1 MPEAKLS
8 AGTIH
13 YEDSGGDGHPLVL
26 LHGLAMDGRLWRDV
40 VPELSPGLRCIAP
53 TLPFGSHRETMRPDA
68 DLSLRGFGRLVAEF
82 IESLDTGPVTLC
94 FSDWSGAQPMVAD
107 GFLDRVDSLILVSC
121 ETEGNYP
128 PGLAGRA
135 AVLSARMP
143 GGFQLMRQTL
153 LRSWSRRLPFI
164 YGQMSKRGVPDD
176 LMRDWLEPLRRA
188 EIRRDLRKYIV
199 DVKQGKRD
207 MAVCNGIACGL
218 RAPRPGGLGQR
229 GADDA
234 QRARPQARR
243 RLSKQ
248 PPGRDRGQL
257 HPDPDRPAHPPGRR
271 NSRVRP
277 SRLRLAAQPG
287 LSPARRGLL
296 PADGQRPA
304 GRSACEKDERERDSG
319 ARIVRSLN
327 RGQAARQTKAPD
339 VCTSVRRSPAPTDIA
354 SATGLHVL
362 ACPSTGK
369 Q

>member
-1 MPEAKLS
+1 M
-8 AGTIH
+8 
-13 YEDSGGDGHPLVL
+13 
-26 LHGLAMDGRLWRDV
+26 
-40 VPELSPGLRCIAP
+40 RCIAP
-53 TLPFGSHRETMRPDA
+53 TLPFGSHREPMRPDA

-107 GFLDRVDSLILVSC
+107 GLLDRVDSLILVSC

-207 MAVCNGIACGL
+207 MAAATASLAGFE
-218 RAPRPGGLGQR
+218 RPVLVVWDSEGRMMPNEHGRKLA
-229 GADDA
+229 ADF
-234 QRARPQARR
+234 P
-243 RLSKQ
+243 
-248 PPGRDRGQL
+248 
-257 HPDPDRPAHPPGRR
+257 
-271 NSRVRP
+271 NSRLVDIEDSYTLIP
-277 SRLRLAAQPG
+277 IDQPTRLAAAIREFV
-287 LSPARRGLL
+287 PA
-296 PADGQRPA
+296 A
-304 GRSACEKDERERDSG
+304 SG
-319 ARIVRSLN
+319 
-327 RGQAARQTKAPD
+327 
-339 VCTSVRRSPAPTDIA
+339 
-354 SATGLHVL
+354 
-362 ACPSTGK
+362 
-369 Q
+369 